1 MAVSKNS
8 NIYKIF
14 TNLQFDSN
22 YNGCS
27 IKIKIE
33 KIVVYPIHYNQYN
46 PDIIGHVLRL
56 LITVKWLTNNP
67 WMWFCVE

>member
-22 YNGCS
+22 NGCS

-56 LITVKWLTNNP
+56 LITVKWLTDNP